1 MLTTM
6 VMIEDP
12 ATGQVLVQDRLLK
25 FKGLAFPGGKVD
37 PDESIYNC
45 AVREVLEETGLVV
58 RNLKYCGMVHY
69 CWREAKDSGE
79 ERYMVYLYR
88 TCEFTGEVVDTI
100 EGRHIWMT
108 MDELKQQKPRFT
120 PRFECYFPM
129 FEGKHNEAFL
139 CHAIPGDY
147 TNTEFV
153 YY

>member
-1 MLTTM
+1 M

-12 ATGQVLVQDRLLK
+12 ATGQMLVQDRLLK

-37 PDESIYNC
+37 PDESIYGC

-58 RNLKYCGMVHY
+58 RNLQSCGMVHY
-69 CWREAKDSGE
+69 FWREVKDSAE
-79 ERYMVYLYR
+79 ERYMVYLYKTR
-88 TCEFTGEVVDTI
+88 EFSGEAIDTQ

-108 MDELKQQKPRFT
+108 MDELMQQKSRFT
-120 PRFECYFPM
+120 PRLECYFPM
-129 FEGKHNEAFL
+129 FEGKHSEAFL
-139 CHAIPGDY
+139 CHAVAGDY